1 MKLVAPNI
9 VAAMAG
15 SDYYGNF
22 SVLMMEYYCRALYDR
37 TGNYDIIYIEDLVEW
52 FIGND
57 RLCPVRDQAFKI
69 ALVGGPNGP
78 DVSICVLIH
87 NTDSNL

>member
-15 SDYYGNF
+15 SDYYGNL
-22 SVLMMEYYCRALYDR
+22 SVLGLECYSRALYDYM
-37 TGNYDIIYIEDLVEW
+37 GKYDMIYIEKLVEC
-52 FIGND
+52 FIRND

-87 NTDSNL
+87 NTDSN